1 MSKIQNLDQNY
12 SLKKIDKETI
22 NIKVHNNDILMSLVG
37 EFNNNLNELEK
48 LTKTKIFFRGNSIT
62 IKGGVGEI
70 NRASGAIKFLINK
83 YLKTNFIEKQ
93 DLPLSVKEKN
103 FNIESNVHT
112 LDQLIK
118 TPKKTVIARSKKQSE
133 YIKALKENNCKE
145 VILIGGVK
153 KPNVWLLNPDFG
165 ALKLFFKLIALN
177 SFSKYIC

>member
-118 TPKKTVIARSKKQSE
+118 TPKKQ
-133 YIKALKENNCKE
+133 
-145 VILIGGVK
+145 
-153 KPNVWLLNPDFG
+153 
-165 ALKLFFKLIALN
+165 
-177 SFSKYIC
+177 